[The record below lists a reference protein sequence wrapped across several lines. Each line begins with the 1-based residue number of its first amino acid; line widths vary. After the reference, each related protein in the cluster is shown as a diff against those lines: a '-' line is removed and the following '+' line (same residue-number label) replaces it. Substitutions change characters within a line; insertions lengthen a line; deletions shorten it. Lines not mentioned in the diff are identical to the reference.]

1 MFLLTLTVIGCY
13 NYYRITRSTEAIFC
27 FKTTKEVLMR
37 RIFLSMMAVVFLFF
51 VSVFAFEVITFNDV
65 KETWR
70 RIMESCESPFTIDD
84 VITAKEAKKDW
95 IRIMENCESPLTIDD
110 VIAVGQKMRE
120 QRLEKDT
127 QSLEK

>member
-1 MFLLTLTVIGCY
+1 
-13 NYYRITRSTEAIFC
+13 
-27 FKTTKEVLMR
+27 MR
-37 RIFLSMMAVVFLFF
+37 HIFLSMMAVVFLFF

-70 RIMESCESPFTIDD
+70 RIME
-84 VITAKEAKKDW
+84 
-95 IRIMENCESPLTIDD
+95 NCESPLTIDD